1 MNDLPKRP
9 DPIIIEGAR
18 IKFKNFAGEARQ
30 YNPAGQRNFVLCLP
44 DDLAQQL
51 TAEGWNVK
59 WKPGR
64 HPEDPDEA
72 QLVVKVK
79 YNESGDD
86 HSRDPIAYLIQGRRK
101 IALDGQTVATLDRL
115 APLNIDL
122 VVRPYVWDING
133 NVGITAYL
141 DEIYYTAVEG
151 LSSKYADYEEVQ
163 KR

>member
-1 MNDLPKRP
+1 MNNMPKRP
-9 DPIIIEGAR
+9 EPIVIEGAR

-51 TAEGWNVK
+51 QAEGWNVK
-59 WKPGR
+59 WKPAR

-79 YNESGDD
+79 FKEPGDE
-86 HSRDPIAYLIQGRRK
+86 RGQDPIAYLIQGRRK
-101 IALDGQTVATLDRL
+101 LALDGRTVGILDRL

-122 VVRPYVWDING
+122 IVRPYVWDING

-141 DEIYYTAVEG
+141 DEIYYMAVEG
-151 LSSKYADYEEVQ
+151 LSSKYADYEEV
-163 KR
+163 RG

>member
-44 DDLAQQL
+44 DELAQQL

-101 IALDGQTVATLDRL
+101 IALDGRTVATLDRL
-115 APLNIDL
+115 VPLNIDL

-151 LSSKYADYEEVQ
+151 LSSKYADYEEV
-163 KR
+163 RG

>member
-51 TAEGWNVK
+51 QAEGWNVK

-101 IALDGQTVATLDRL
+101 IALDGRTVATLDRL

-151 LSSKYADYEEVQ
+151 LSSKYADYEEV
-163 KR
+163 RG

>member
-86 HSRDPIAYLIQGRRK
+86 RSRDPIAYLVQGRRK
-101 IALDGQTVATLDRL
+101 IALDGRTVATLDRL

-151 LSSKYADYEEVQ
+151 LSSKYTDYEEV
-163 KR
+163 RG

>member
-9 DPIIIEGAR
+9 DPIIVEGAR

-44 DDLAQQL
+44 DELAQQL
-51 TAEGWNVK
+51 AAEGWNVK

-79 YNESGDD
+79 YNESDDD

-101 IALDGQTVATLDRL
+101 IALDGRTVATLDRL

-122 VVRPYVWDING
+122 VVRPYVWAING

-151 LSSKYADYEEVQ
+151 LSSKYADYEEV
-163 KR
+163 RG

>member
-44 DDLAQQL
+44 DELAQQL

-72 QLVVKVK
+72 QLIVKVK
-79 YNESGDD
+79 YSETGDD

-101 IALDGQTVATLDRL
+101 IALDGRTVATLDRL

-151 LSSKYADYEEVQ
+151 LSSKYADYEEV
-163 KR
+163 RG

>member
-1 MNDLPKRP
+1 MNNELKRP
-9 DPIIIEGAR
+9 DPIVIEGAL
-18 IKFKNFAGEARQ
+18 IKFKNFAGEPKQ

-51 TAEGWNVK
+51 QSEGWNVK

-72 QLVVKVK
+72 QLTVKVRFK
-79 YNESGDD
+79 DPGDE
-86 HSRDPIAYLIQGRRK
+86 RGQDPIAYLIQGRRK
-101 IALDGQTVATLDRL
+101 LALDGRTVGVLDRL

-122 VVRPYVWDING
+122 IVRPYVWDING

-151 LSSKYADYEEVQ
+151 LSSKYADYEEV
-163 KR
+163 RA

>member
-1 MNDLPKRP
+1 MTEGPKRP
-9 DPIIIEGAR
+9 DPIIVEGAR

-44 DDLAQQL
+44 DELAQQL

-79 YNESGDD
+79 YNESGDGR
-86 HSRDPIAYLIQGRRK
+86 SRDPITYLVQGRRK
-101 IALDGQTVATLDRL
+101 IALDGRTVGVLDRL

-151 LSSKYADYEEVQ
+151 LSSKYADYEEA
-163 KR
+163 RG

>member
-9 DPIIIEGAR
+9 DPIVVEGAR

-44 DDLAQQL
+44 DELAQQL

-64 HPEDPDEA
+64 HPEDPSEA

-86 HSRDPIAYLIQGRRK
+86 RSRDPIVYLIQGRRK
-101 IALDGQTVATLDRL
+101 IALDARTVATLDRL

-122 VVRPYVWDING
+122 VVRPYVWTING

-141 DEIYYTAVEG
+141 DEIYYTTVEG
-151 LSSKYADYEEVQ
+151 LSSKYADYEEV
-163 KR
+163 RV

>member
-1 MNDLPKRP
+1 MNNPPKRP

-44 DDLAQQL
+44 DELAQQL

-86 HSRDPIAYLIQGRRK
+86 HSRDPITYLIQGRRK
-101 IALDGQTVATLDRL
+101 IALDGRTVATLDRL

-151 LSSKYADYEEVQ
+151 LSSKYADYEEV
-163 KR
+163 RG

>member
-72 QLVVKVK
+72 RLVVKVK

-101 IALDGQTVATLDRL
+101 IALDGRTVAALDRL

-151 LSSKYADYEEVQ
+151 LSSKYAEYEEV
-163 KR
+163 RG

>member
-9 DPIIIEGAR
+9 NPIIIEGAR

-64 HPEDPDEA
+64 DPEDPVEA

-86 HSRDPIAYLIQGRRK
+86 RSRDPIAYLIQGRRK
-101 IALDGQTVATLDRL
+101 IALDGRTVATLDRL

-122 VVRPYVWDING
+122 VVHPYVWDING

-151 LSSKYADYEEVQ
+151 LSSKYADYEEA
-163 KR
+163 RG

>member
-51 TAEGWNVK
+51 AAEGWNVK

-101 IALDGQTVATLDRL
+101 IALDGRTVATLDRL

-141 DEIYYTAVEG
+141 DEIYYMAVEG
-151 LSSKYADYEEVQ
+151 LSSKYADYEEV
-163 KR
+163 RG

>member
-9 DPIIIEGAR
+9 DPIVIEGAR

-59 WKPGR
+59 WKPGLN
-64 HPEDPDEA
+64 PEDPDEA

-79 YNESGDD
+79 YNESSDD
-86 HSRDPIAYLIQGRRK
+86 HRRDPIAYLVQGRRK
-101 IALDGQTVATLDRL
+101 IALDARTVATLDRL
-115 APLNIDL
+115 VPLNIDL

-151 LSSKYADYEEVQ
+151 LSSKYADYEEV
-163 KR
+163 RA

>member
-44 DDLAQQL
+44 DELAQQL

-101 IALDGQTVATLDRL
+101 IALDGRTVATLDRL

-151 LSSKYADYEEVQ
+151 MSSKYADYEEV
-163 KR
+163 RG

>member
-1 MNDLPKRP
+1 MTDTLKRP
-9 DPIIIEGAR
+9 EPIVIEGAV
-18 IKFKNFAGEARQ
+18 IKFKNFTGEARQ

-44 DDLAQQL
+44 DELAQQL
-51 TAEGWNVK
+51 QAEGWNVK

-72 QLVVKVK
+72 QLAVKVK
-79 YNESGDD
+79 FKELGDE
-86 HSRDPIAYLIQGRRK
+86 RGQDPIAYLVQGRRK
-101 IALDGQTVATLDRL
+101 LALDGRTVGILDRL

-122 VVRPYVWDING
+122 IVRPYVWDING

-151 LSSKYADYEEVQ
+151 LSSKYADYEEV
-163 KR
+163 RG

>member
-51 TAEGWNVK
+51 QAEGWNVK

-101 IALDGQTVATLDRL
+101 IALDGRTVATLDRL

-151 LSSKYADYEEVQ
+151 LSSKYADYEEV
-163 KR
+163 R

>member
-1 MNDLPKRP
+1 MNDLTKRP

-101 IALDGQTVATLDRL
+101 IALDGRTVATLDRL

-151 LSSKYADYEEVQ
+151 LSSKYADYEEV
-163 KR
+163 RG

>member
-9 DPIIIEGAR
+9 DPIVIEGAR

-86 HSRDPIAYLIQGRRK
+86 HSRDPIAYLVQGRRK
-101 IALDGQTVATLDRL
+101 IALDGRTVATLDRL

-151 LSSKYADYEEVQ
+151 LSSKYADYEEV
-163 KR
+163 RG

>member
-1 MNDLPKRP
+1 MTEGPKRP
-9 DPIIIEGAR
+9 DPIIVEGAR

-44 DDLAQQL
+44 AELAQQL

-79 YNESGDD
+79 YNESGDGY
-86 HSRDPIAYLIQGRRK
+86 SRDPIAYLVQGRRK
-101 IALDGQTVATLDRL
+101 IALDGRTVGILDRL

-151 LSSKYADYEEVQ
+151 LSSKYADYEEV
-163 KR
+163 RG

>member
-44 DDLAQQL
+44 DELAQQL

-86 HSRDPIAYLIQGRRK
+86 HSRDPIAYLIQGQRK
-101 IALDGQTVATLDRL
+101 IALDGRTVATLDRL

-151 LSSKYADYEEVQ
+151 LSSKYADYEEV
-163 KR
+163 RR

>member
-1 MNDLPKRP
+1 MNDQPKRP

-44 DDLAQQL
+44 DELARQL
-51 TAEGWNVK
+51 TVEGWNVK

-86 HSRDPIAYLIQGRRK
+86 HRRDPIAYLIQGRRK
-101 IALDGQTVATLDRL
+101 IALDGRTVATLDRL

-163 KR
+163 G

>member
-44 DDLAQQL
+44 DELAQRL
-51 TAEGWNVK
+51 AAEGWNVK

-101 IALDGQTVATLDRL
+101 IALDGRTVATLDRL

-151 LSSKYADYEEVQ
+151 LSSKYADYEEV
-163 KR
+163 RG

>member
-1 MNDLPKRP
+1 MTETLKRP
-9 DPIIIEGAR
+9 DHIVIEGAR

-44 DDLAQQL
+44 DELAQQL

-86 HSRDPIAYLIQGRRK
+86 HSRGPIAYLVQGRGK
-101 IALDGQTVATLDRL
+101 MALDARTLTTLDRL

-151 LSSKYADYEEVQ
+151 LSSKYADYEEV
-163 KR
+163 RG

>member
-79 YNESGDD
+79 YTESGDD
-86 HSRDPIAYLIQGRRK
+86 HSRDPITYLIQGRRK
-101 IALDGQTVATLDRL
+101 IALDGRTVATLDRL

-133 NVGITAYL
+133 NVGVTAYL

-151 LSSKYADYEEVQ
+151 LSSKYADYEEV
-163 KR
+163 RG

>member
-44 DDLAQQL
+44 DELAQQL

-64 HPEDPDEA
+64 HPEDPDEP
-72 QLVVKVK
+72 QLTVKVK
-79 YNESGDD
+79 FKKPGDE
-86 HSRDPIAYLIQGRRK
+86 RGQDPIAYLIQGRRK
-101 IALDGQTVATLDRL
+101 LALDGRTVGILDRL

-122 VVRPYVWDING
+122 IVRPYVWDVNG
-133 NVGITAYL
+133 NVGVTAYL

-151 LSSKYADYEEVQ
+151 LSGKYADYEEV
-163 KR
+163 RG

>member
-86 HSRDPIAYLIQGRRK
+86 RSRDPIAYLIQGRRK
-101 IALDGQTVATLDRL
+101 IALDGRTVATLDRL

-151 LSSKYADYEEVQ
+151 LSSKYADYEEV
-163 KR
+163 RG

>member
-86 HSRDPIAYLIQGRRK
+86 RGRDPIAYLVQGRRK
-101 IALDGQTVATLDRL
+101 IALDGRTVATLDRL

-151 LSSKYADYEEVQ
+151 LSSKYADYEEV
-163 KR
+163 RG

>member
-1 MNDLPKRP
+1 MTEGPKRP
-9 DPIIIEGAR
+9 DPIVIEGAV
-18 IKFKNFAGEARQ
+18 IKFKNFSGEPKQ

-51 TAEGWNVK
+51 QAEGWNVK

-64 HPEDPDEA
+64 QPEDPDEA
-72 QLVVKVK
+72 HLTVKAK
-79 YNESGDD
+79 FKEPGDD
-86 HSRDPIAYLIQGRRK
+86 RGQDPIAYLIQGRRK
-101 IALDGQTVATLDRL
+101 LALDGRTVGILDRL

-122 VVRPYVWDING
+122 IVRPYAWDING

-151 LSSKYADYEEVQ
+151 LSSKYADYEEV
-163 KR
+163 RG

>member
-1 MNDLPKRP
+1 MNALPKRP

-59 WKPGR
+59 WKPGQN
-64 HPEDPDEA
+64 PEDPDEA
-72 QLVVKVK
+72 QLIVKVK
-79 YNESGDD
+79 YNESSDD
-86 HSRDPIAYLIQGRRK
+86 HRRDPIAYLVQGRRK
-101 IALDGQTVATLDRL
+101 IALDARTVATLDRL

-151 LSSKYADYEEVQ
+151 LSSKYADYEEV
-163 KR
+163 RV

>member
-1 MNDLPKRP
+1 MSDMPKRP
-9 DPIIIEGAR
+9 DPIVLEGAR
-18 IKFKNFAGEARQ
+18 IKFKNFTGEQRQ

-44 DDLAQQL
+44 DELAQQL
-51 TAEGWNVK
+51 AAEGWNVK

-86 HSRDPIAYLIQGRRK
+86 RSRDPIAYLIQGRRK
-101 IALDGQTVATLDRL
+101 IALDGRTVATLDRL

-151 LSSKYADYEEVQ
+151 LSSKYADYEEV
-163 KR
+163 RG

>member
-1 MNDLPKRP
+1 MNNPPKRP

-44 DDLAQQL
+44 DELARQL
-51 TAEGWNVK
+51 SAEGWNVK
-59 WKPGR
+59 WKPGP

-101 IALDGQTVATLDRL
+101 IALDGRTVATLDRL

-151 LSSKYADYEEVQ
+151 LSSKYADYEEV
-163 KR
+163 RV